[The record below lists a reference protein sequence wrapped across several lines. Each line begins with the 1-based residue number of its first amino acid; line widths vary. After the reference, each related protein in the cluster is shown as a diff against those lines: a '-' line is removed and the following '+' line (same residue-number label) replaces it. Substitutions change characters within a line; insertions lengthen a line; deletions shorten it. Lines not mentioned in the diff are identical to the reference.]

1 MANSSGTIPI
11 LPLNNTQLHNG
22 SIGRQTLTTPCK
34 PEQTTREPQSYYNI
48 YERIASAKRAA
59 GLGEDDFYTDEDVLN
74 YSPPGWPSIASQQ
87 MYFGNHSSHRS
98 FSPLTHYILTSYEL
112 KISVIEDELDRMNC
126 EDNEAGGKPLR
137 SLPFSRK
144 QFVARCRQGVGHL
157 PPQCSG
163 PNLDELDQETQRDNL
178 IMSARILL
186 REYLQLL
193 LLHRDIKKL
202 PGVSRAAHEAH
213 FETAWKRQNFNNEAC
228 AFQRYI
234 DDFVS
239 TEPDAHFARFESLVY
254 YINDCWFMKPLKH
267 LCCLFSRSTLPFSIP
282 PDGPHITY
290 SLRPFRFF
298 LKIFLAIGSLSLS
311 LFPVALLFLETNWS
325 RGEYLTVVA
334 VCSAVFALV
343 ILAFEPRT
351 VPMLVSLNAYFAV
364 LSTFLS
370 NLPM

>member
-1 MANSSGTIPI
+1 MANQSGTIPI

-22 SIGRQTLTTPCK
+22 NSSRQTPTTH
-34 PEQTTREPQSYYNI
+34 S
-48 YERIASAKRAA
+48 KRAA

-74 YSPPGWPSIASQQ
+74 YSPPGWPSVASQQ
-87 MYFGNHSSHRS
+87 MYFGNHSSHRG
-98 FSPLTHYILTSYEL
+98 FFPLTHYILTSYEL
-112 KISVIEDELDRMNC
+112 KISVIEDELDKMNC
-126 EDNEAGGKPLR
+126 EDKDAGGRPLL
-137 SLPFSRK
+137 SLPFNRK

-163 PNLDELDQETQRDNL
+163 PNLDELDRETQKDNL
-178 IMSARILL
+178 AMSARILL
-186 REYLQLL
+186 REYLNLL

-202 PGVSRAAHEAH
+202 PGVSRASHETH
-213 FETAWKRQNFNNEAC
+213 FETAWKRQSFNGEAC

-267 LCCLFSRSTLPFSIP
+267 LCYLFSRSTPPSSIP
-282 PDGPHITY
+282 PGGPHITY

-298 LKIFLAIGSLSLS
+298 LKIFLAVGSLLLS
-311 LFPVALLFLETNWS
+311 LFPIALLFLETDWS
-325 RGEYLTVVA
+325 RAEYLTVVA
-334 VCSAVFALV
+334 VFSAVFALV